1 MTTAHSL
8 PESTSQ
14 SPAPAAAA
22 ATPFRFR
29 RLIFPLFSLILLLA
43 LWPVHSY
50 HPADIDYLLGGIASN
65 AYPRNLLGVLGAS
78 LAWFMLVTFGLASYP
93 IVLLAVVCNC
103 RRLFWRL
110 GIRPLSWEY
119 LCAFILFA
127 FGGAMLLGIW
137 QNAFSTIT
145 EALNIATI
153 PGGVIGQRFCAPGQ
167 GWLRLLLNPTGS
179 AIVAATMI
187 AVALAVI
194 WFFDWQLLVAPFLL
208 EKLRSLKKRPED
220 LPASISAPD
229 QEPFPRPAPAPD
241 QEPARPDPAAAP
253 AGHPQPPRP
262 APAPAAPTWSTA
274 HRAQN
279 AAAPTTTPAA
289 RTAPGAAN
297 AKTTA
302 LAYTLPSLDL
312 LDQDNDAKHSGA
324 NAREIERNKAIL
336 QGTLDNFKIEA
347 TVLNTISGPQV
358 TLFEISPAPG
368 VHVNRISNLEN
379 NIRMDLQAPS
389 VRILAP
395 IPGKNLVGIEVPN
408 QNRTVVTV
416 RNLMQNKLWEMAKEQ
431 IPLLLGKNISGR
443 TIILDL
449 ARAPHLL
456 IAGATGSGKSVCMNL
471 LITSLLFRFR
481 PDELKMIMVD
491 PKVVEFQ
498 VYHDLPHLIVPVI
511 TDVSKVALALRWA
524 INEMERRYRVL
535 AKVGVRDLA
544 SFNRRPPMPETILD
558 DEGQPIPAKLPYI
571 VIIIDEIADI
581 MLAAKIEVEQGLAK
595 IAAKS
600 RAVGIHTIIA
610 TQRPDVKT
618 ITGTIKANYPVRIA
632 FQVSSYTDARTI
644 LDGKGAETLLGQGD
658 MLFKPPG
665 APAIERIQGGM
676 ASDAERDRVIGFVC
690 QQAGPQFDENVFRS
704 LEKESEAESSN
715 QPALPGLLGDNG
727 QDETAEDAM
736 LRKAVEVILR
746 DRRPTISFLQ
756 RSLGIGYNKA
766 ASLMDELE
774 RRGVVG
780 PQIGSS
786 LREIL
791 IVAPED
797 LDRDGEAGDDP
808 AAHDDDDEAGK
819 PRSS

>member
-1 MTTAHSL
+1 MTTAYHPS
-8 PESTSQ
+8 ESANP
-14 SPAPAAAA
+14 SPGMAS
-22 ATPFRFR
+22 FRFR
-29 RLIFPLFSLILLLA
+29 RLFFPLISLLLLLS
-43 LWPVHSY
+43 LWPIHSY
-50 HPADIDYLLGGIASN
+50 HPADIDYLLGGIVSN
-65 AYPRNLLGVLGAS
+65 AYPRNLLGIFGAS

-93 IVLLAVVCNC
+93 IVLLSLICSC
-103 RRLFWRL
+103 RRLFWRHGL
-110 GIRPLSWEY
+110 RPMSWEY
-119 LCAFILFA
+119 ACALVLFA
-127 FGGAMLLGIW
+127 FGCSMLLGIW

-153 PGGVIGQRFCAPGQ
+153 PGGVLGQRFCAPGQ

-179 AIVAATMI
+179 AIAASIMI
-187 AVALAVI
+187 AVSLAVL
-194 WFFDWQLLVAPFLL
+194 WFFDWQLLFSSLLL
-208 EKLRSLKKRPED
+208 EKLQAARKPVEETSGPTPAPMTPPAPRPTMPEPHRPEP
-220 LPASISAPD
+220 L
-229 QEPFPRPAPAPD
+229 PAPA
-241 QEPARPDPAAAP
+241 EL
-253 AGHPQPPRP
+253 PRATPREP
-262 APAPAAPTWSTA
+262 APAVQTPQHSASPVTRKTKAAT
-274 HRAQN
+274 N
-279 AAAPTTTPAA
+279 IYVL
-289 RTAPGAAN
+289 PGM
-297 AKTTA
+297 
-302 LAYTLPSLDL
+302 DL
-312 LDQDNDAKHSGA
+312 LDADADAKHSGA

-347 TVLNTISGPQV
+347 TVLNTVSGPQV

-408 QNRTVVTV
+408 QIRTVVTV

-471 LITSLLFRFR
+471 LITSMLYRFR
-481 PDELKMIMVD
+481 PDELKLIMVD

-535 AKVGVRDLA
+535 AKAGVRDLP
-544 SFNRRPPMPETILD
+544 SFNRRAIPAETVLD
-558 DEGQPIPAKLPYI
+558 DEGQPIPDKLPYI
-571 VIIIDEIADI
+571 VIIIDELADI
-581 MLAAKIEVEQGLAK
+581 MLAAKTEVEQGLAK

-676 ASDAERDRVIGFVC
+676 ASDAERDRVVGFVC
-690 QQAGPQFDENVFRS
+690 QQASPQFDDNVFRS
-704 LEKESEAESSN
+704 VEKEDDAATAN
-715 QPALPGLLGDNG
+715 QPALPGLLGDSG
-727 QDETAEDAM
+727 QDQSSEDAM
-736 LRKAVEVILR
+736 VRKAIDIILR

-797 LDRDGEAGDDP
+797 LDQDIA
-808 AAHDDDDEAGK
+808 DDDQDPNDQDQEQEQKQEQGNGSAR
-819 PRSS
+819 RSS

>member
-8 PESTSQ
+8 PESA
-14 SPAPAAAA
+14 SPSSPPTAVA
-22 ATPFRFR
+22 PFRFR
-29 RLIFPLFSLILLLA
+29 RLIFLLLSLVLLLS

-50 HPADIDYLLGGIASN
+50 DPADVDYLLGGGVSS
-65 AYPRNLLGVLGAS
+65 AYPRNQLGVVGAW

-93 IVLLAVVCNC
+93 IVLLAIICSC
-103 RRLFWRL
+103 RRLFWPR
-110 GIRPLSWEY
+110 GVRRLSWEY
-119 LCAFILFA
+119 LCGFLLFS
-127 FGGAMLLGIW
+127 FGVAMLLGIW
-137 QNAFSTIT
+137 QNAFSAIT

-167 GWLRLLLNPTGS
+167 GWLRLLLNQTGS
-179 AIVAATMI
+179 AIAAAAMI
-187 AVALAVI
+187 AVGLAVI
-194 WFFDWQLLVAPFLL
+194 WFFDWQLLMVPFLL
-208 EKLRSLKKRPED
+208 ETLRLLKKRPEGH
-220 LPASISAPD
+220 PSSN
-229 QEPFPRPAPAPD
+229 
-241 QEPARPDPAAAP
+241 AAP
-253 AGHPQPPRP
+253 SRSEQAAVPVSHQEPPRP
-262 APAPAAPTWSTA
+262 APAPAPDPAAHRPLPVPAPTP
-274 HRAQN
+274 
-279 AAAPTTTPAA
+279 APAVAA
-289 RTAPGAAN
+289 RTAPSAAN
-297 AKTTA
+297 AQTPGF
-302 LAYTLPSLDL
+302 AYKLPTLDL
-312 LDQDNDAKHSGA
+312 LDPDNDSKHSGA

-347 TVLNTISGPQV
+347 TVLNAISGPQV

-379 NIRMDLQAPS
+379 NICMDLQAPS

-416 RNLMQNKLWEMAKEQ
+416 RNLMQTKPWEMAKEQ

-471 LITSLLFRFR
+471 LITSILFRFR

-498 VYHDLPHLIVPVI
+498 VYHELPHLIVPVI

-524 INEMERRYRVL
+524 INEMERRYRIL
-535 AKVGVRDLA
+535 AKVGVRDLS
-544 SFNRRPPMPETILD
+544 SFNRRPPSPEAILD

-571 VIIIDEIADI
+571 VIIIDELADI
-581 MLAAKIEVEQGLAK
+581 MLAAKTEVEQGLAK

-676 ASDAERDRVIGFVC
+676 ASDAERDRVISFVS
-690 QQAGPQFDENVFRS
+690 QQAAPQFDENVFRS
-704 LEKESEAESSN
+704 LEKEPEDESPSQPSLPGMSGDSN
-715 QPALPGLLGDNG
+715 QNESAE
-727 QDETAEDAM
+727 ETL
-736 LRKAVEVILR
+736 LRKAIEIILR
-746 DRRPTISFLQ
+746 DRRPSTSYVQ

-766 ASLMDELE
+766 ANLMDELE
-774 RRGVVG
+774 RRGVIG
-780 PQIGSS
+780 PQIGTRP
-786 LREIL
+786 REIL
-791 IVAPED
+791 IVAPEELNQDSETDDD
-797 LDRDGEAGDDP
+797 LDDN
-808 AAHDDDDEAGK
+808 DDEDGK
-819 PRSS
+819 PSSS

>member
-1 MTTAHSL
+1 MTTAQSL
-8 PESTSQ
+8 PESASPSSTST
-14 SPAPAAAA
+14 A

-29 RLIFPLFSLILLLA
+29 RLIFPLFSLVLLLA

-50 HPADIDYLLGGIASN
+50 HPADIDYLLGGIVSN
-65 AYPRNLLGVLGAS
+65 AYPRNQLGVVGAW
-78 LAWFMLVTFGLASYP
+78 LAWFMLFTFGLASYP
-93 IVLLAVVCNC
+93 IVLLAIICSC
-103 RRLFWRL
+103 RRLFWPR
-110 GIRPLSWEY
+110 GVRPISWEY
-119 LCAFILFA
+119 LCAFLLFA
-127 FGGAMLLGIW
+127 FGTSMLLGIW

-179 AIVAATMI
+179 AIAATAMI
-187 AVALAVI
+187 VVALAVI
-194 WFFDWQLLVAPFLL
+194 WFFDWQLLCVPFLL
-208 EKLRSLKKRPED
+208 KTIRSFKNRPKA
-220 LPASISAPD
+220 PSASEA
-229 QEPFPRPAPAPD
+229 EPAPTHSDPITVPISR
-241 QEPARPDPAAAP
+241 QE
-253 AGHPQPPRP
+253 PPRP
-262 APAPAAPTWSTA
+262 APAPTWSTPPRPA
-274 HRAQN
+274 P
-279 AAAPTTTPAA
+279 APTPAPAVAA

-297 AKTTA
+297 AQAPA
-302 LAYTLPSLDL
+302 LTYKLPTLDL
-312 LDQDNDAKHSGA
+312 LDPDNDSKHSGA

-336 QGTLDNFKIEA
+336 QSTLDNFKIEA
-347 TVLNTISGPQV
+347 TVLNAISGPQV

-379 NIRMDLQAPS
+379 NICMDLQAPS

-408 QNRTVVTV
+408 QNRTIVTV
-416 RNLMQNKLWEMAKEQ
+416 RNLMQTKPWEMAKEK

-498 VYHDLPHLIVPVI
+498 VYHELPHLIVPVI

-535 AKVGVRDLA
+535 AKVGVRDLS
-544 SFNRRPPMPETILD
+544 SFNNRTPSAETILD
-558 DEGQPIPAKLPYI
+558 DEGQPIPDKMPYI

-581 MLAAKIEVEQGLAK
+581 MLAAKTEVEQGLAK

-632 FQVSSYTDARTI
+632 FQVSSYTDSRTI

-676 ASDAERDRVIGFVC
+676 ASDAERDRVISFVC
-690 QQAGPQFDENVFRS
+690 QQAPPQFDENVFRS
-704 LEKESEAESSN
+704 MEKESEDESPSQPTLPGMSGDSN
-715 QPALPGLLGDNG
+715 QNESAE
-727 QDETAEDAM
+727 ETL
-736 LRKAVEVILR
+736 LRKAIEIILR
-746 DRRPTISFLQ
+746 DRRPTISYLQ
-756 RSLGIGYNKA
+756 RTLGVGYNKA
-766 ASLMDELE
+766 ATLMDELE
-774 RRGVVG
+774 RQGVVG
-780 PQIGSS
+780 PQIGTSP
-786 LREIL
+786 REIL

-797 LDRDGEAGDDP
+797 LDQDSEA
-808 AAHDDDDEAGK
+808 DDDQGDNDEEDGK
-819 PRSS
+819 PSSS

>member
-1 MTTAHSL
+1 M
-8 PESTSQ
+8 PEPHRPEPL
-14 SPAPAAAA
+14 PAPAELPR
-22 ATPFRFR
+22 ATPR
-29 RLIFPLFSLILLLA
+29 
-43 LWPVHSY
+43 
-50 HPADIDYLLGGIASN
+50 
-65 AYPRNLLGVLGAS
+65 
-78 LAWFMLVTFGLASYP
+78 
-93 IVLLAVVCNC
+93 
-103 RRLFWRL
+103 
-110 GIRPLSWEY
+110 E
-119 LCAFILFA
+119 
-127 FGGAMLLGIW
+127 
-137 QNAFSTIT
+137 
-145 EALNIATI
+145 
-153 PGGVIGQRFCAPGQ
+153 
-167 GWLRLLLNPTGS
+167 
-179 AIVAATMI
+179 
-187 AVALAVI
+187 
-194 WFFDWQLLVAPFLL
+194 
-208 EKLRSLKKRPED
+208 
-220 LPASISAPD
+220 
-229 QEPFPRPAPAPD
+229 PAPAVQTP
-241 QEPARPDPAAAP
+241 QHSASPVTRKTKAA
-253 AGHPQPPRP
+253 
-262 APAPAAPTWSTA
+262 T
-274 HRAQN
+274 N
-279 AAAPTTTPAA
+279 IYVL
-289 RTAPGAAN
+289 PGM
-297 AKTTA
+297 
-302 LAYTLPSLDL
+302 DL
-312 LDQDNDAKHSGA
+312 LDADADAKHSGA

-347 TVLNTISGPQV
+347 TVLNTVSGPQV

-408 QNRTVVTV
+408 QIRTVVTV

-471 LITSLLFRFR
+471 LITSMLYRFR
-481 PDELKMIMVD
+481 PDELKLIMVD

-535 AKVGVRDLA
+535 AKAGVRDLP
-544 SFNRRPPMPETILD
+544 SFNRRAIPAETVLD
-558 DEGQPIPAKLPYI
+558 DEGQPIPDKLPYI
-571 VIIIDEIADI
+571 VIIIDELADI
-581 MLAAKIEVEQGLAK
+581 MLAAKTEVEQGLAK

-676 ASDAERDRVIGFVC
+676 ASDAERDRVVGFVC
-690 QQAGPQFDENVFRS
+690 QQASPQFDDNVFRS
-704 LEKESEAESSN
+704 VEKEDDAATAN
-715 QPALPGLLGDNG
+715 QPALPGLLGDSG
-727 QDETAEDAM
+727 QDQSSEDAM
-736 LRKAVEVILR
+736 VRKAIDIILR

-797 LDRDGEAGDDP
+797 LDQDIA
-808 AAHDDDDEAGK
+808 DDDQDPNDQDQEQEQKQEQGNGSAR
-819 PRSS
+819 RSS